1 MEGLNIEKIVESLKK
16 AMIETQK
23 EMGSSGIK
31 IKRIELTLKAI
42 AMEKAGAGITLQI
55 PILGELKI
63 GSDLSSK
70 SVQTTSL
77 SLKIPKSPTKTVYN
91 LTKLDEKLKESILT
105 LTQGVK
111 AAVNTQPPLE
121 MEEASVKLNFI
132 LKSDSDISLLIKSG
146 FESELTNNLNVIF
159 EKL

>member
-121 MEEASVKLNFI
+121 MEEASVELNFI

>member
-121 MEEASVKLNFI
+121 IEEASVELNFI